1 MKEAYQFPQSFLHLT
16 RQQTHARKDTTPFG
30 TLTSTPPN
38 SQTRRATR
46 RDHMNNDKP
55 PLSTKK
61 KPRLRSPVQS
71 SSQCHLTIPLT
82 GSEKRK
88 LEPYGGPR
96 LRNDERAA
104 KSRLFLVLEELGE
117 DGVADIRAIGQG
129 VFHVDDDD
137 LEGLERK
144 QGWR

>member
-1 MKEAYQFPQSFLHLT
+1 MKEAYQFPQSPPILRISEPT
-16 RQQTHARKDTTPFG
+16 QRKDTTPFG

-46 RDHMNNDKP
+46 RDHIPTTP
-55 PLSTKK
+55 PHSTKK
-61 KPRLRSPVQS
+61 TPAFEAPCHPHPSAISPFLCIGPEQ
-71 SSQCHLTIPLT
+71 HK
-82 GSEKRK
+82 SE
-88 LEPYGGPR
+88 PNGGPR
-96 LRNDERAA
+96 LRNHERAA
-104 KSRLFLVLEELGE
+104 KSRFFLVLEELGE
-117 DGVADIRAIGQG
+117 DGVADVRAIGQG